1 MEVYPDAVKMKKQ
14 MNYANARR
22 AAYVALVG
30 ENEMAEG
37 RISVKNMETGG
48 QQSLSPE
55 ELTALLKNS

>member
-1 MEVYPDAVKMKKQ
+1 
-14 MNYANARR
+14 MNYANARQ

-37 RISVKNMETGG
+37 RISVKNMETGE

-55 ELTALLKNS
+55 ELAALLKNA